1 MARVKINTTGNS
13 LASFKVWVDNHIYAI
28 HLLISVQCSSMV
40 EEENQLDKYTSSSTV
55 EEENQLDKIYQAAEK
70 AFEQLEEEKEDKER
84 DYISEWYRWVE
95 LTKKNL
101 KNKLN

>member
-1 MARVKINTTGNS
+1 MI
-13 LASFKVWVDNHIYAI
+13 
-28 HLLISVQCSSMV
+28 
-40 EEENQLDKYTSSSTV
+40 

-70 AFEQLEEEKEDKER
+70 AFEQLKEEKKDKEI
-84 DYISEWYRWVE
+84 DYISEWYRWVD

>member
-1 MARVKINTTGNS
+1 M
-13 LASFKVWVDNHIYAI
+13 VD
-28 HLLISVQCSSMV
+28 
-40 EEENQLDKYTSSSTV
+40 EENQLDKYTSSSTV

-70 AFEQLEEEKEDKER
+70 AFEQLKEEKKDKER

-95 LTKKNL
+95 LTQKYL

>member
-1 MARVKINTTGNS
+1 M
-13 LASFKVWVDNHIYAI
+13 
-28 HLLISVQCSSMV
+28 M

-55 EEENQLDKIYQAAEK
+55 EEENQLDKIYQATAK
-70 AFEQLEEEKEDKER
+70 AFEQLKEEKKDKER
-84 DYISEWYRWVE
+84 DYISEWYRWVD

>member
-1 MARVKINTTGNS
+1 MVK
-13 LASFKVWVDNHIYAI
+13 
-28 HLLISVQCSSMV
+28 
-40 EEENQLDKYTSSSTV
+40 EENQLDKYTSSSTE

>member
-1 MARVKINTTGNS
+1 M
-13 LASFKVWVDNHIYAI
+13 
-28 HLLISVQCSSMV
+28 M

-55 EEENQLDKIYQAAEK
+55 EEENQLDKIYQATEK
-70 AFEQLEEEKEDKER
+70 AFEQLEEEKEEKEDKKR

-95 LTKKNL
+95 LTQKNL

>member
-1 MARVKINTTGNS
+1 M
-13 LASFKVWVDNHIYAI
+13 VD
-28 HLLISVQCSSMV
+28 
-40 EEENQLDKYTSSSTV
+40 EENQLDKYTSSSMV

-70 AFEQLEEEKEDKER
+70 AFEQLKEEKKDKER

-95 LTKKNL
+95 LTQKYS

>member
-1 MARVKINTTGNS
+1 M
-13 LASFKVWVDNHIYAI
+13 
-28 HLLISVQCSSMV
+28 M

-70 AFEQLEEEKEDKER
+70 AFEQLEEEKKDKER

-101 KNKLN
+101 KNKLNWWSIKLWINEHQGSLAHTKEIIVLNCKKK

>member
-1 MARVKINTTGNS
+1 MI
-13 LASFKVWVDNHIYAI
+13 
-28 HLLISVQCSSMV
+28 
-40 EEENQLDKYTSSSTV
+40 EEENQLDKYTSSSMV

-70 AFEQLEEEKEDKER
+70 AFEQLKEEKKDKEI

-95 LTKKNL
+95 LTQKYL

>member
-1 MARVKINTTGNS
+1 
-13 LASFKVWVDNHIYAI
+13 
-28 HLLISVQCSSMV
+28 MV
-40 EEENQLDKYTSSSTV
+40 EEENQLDKYTCSSTV

-70 AFEQLEEEKEDKER
+70 AFEQLKEEKKDKER

-95 LTKKNL
+95 LTQKYL